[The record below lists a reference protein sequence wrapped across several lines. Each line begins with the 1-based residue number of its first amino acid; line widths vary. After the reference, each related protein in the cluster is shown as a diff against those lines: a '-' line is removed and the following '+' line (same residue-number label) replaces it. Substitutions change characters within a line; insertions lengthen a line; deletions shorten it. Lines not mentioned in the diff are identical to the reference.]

1 MSEESRMI
9 SVRAPHGRVT
19 HERLGF
25 MAFAAATARAT
36 AGSGATTRLARA

>member
-9 SVRAPHGRVT
+9 SVRAPMAVSPMSVWC
-19 HERLGF
+19 F